1 MAKENLKRPEQA
13 VSPKWWAVAWS
24 GIGASVLFLVVQTLL
39 VWSVMGVSPWVPPRT
54 IAALVYGPSVL
65 MAQTFNLLYVVTA
78 VIIHFIIGIILT
90 GILAS
95 ILLYL
100 RMPASLLLGAVYGA
114 LLYGVMFYWVTALFP
129 WFIPYRDW
137 VSCLSYVLF
146 GLAAAL
152 TYKTVD
158 ARYFGRPDAFTRRK
172 S

>member
-1 MAKENLKRPEQA
+1 MADEHLTQPEQA
-13 VSPKWWAVAWS
+13 VAPKWWAVAWS
-24 GIGASVLFLVVQTLL
+24 GMGASVLFLVVQTLL

-54 IAALVYGPSVL
+54 IAALVFGPDVL

-78 VIIHFIIGIILT
+78 VVIHFIVGIILT

-95 ILLYL
+95 ILLHL
-100 RMPASLLLGAVYGA
+100 RMAAGLLAGVLYGA
-114 LLYGVMFYWVTALFP
+114 LLYGVMFYWVTVLFP
-129 WFIPYRDW
+129 WFIPYRGW

-158 ARYFGRPDAFTRRK
+158 SRYFGRPGAFKGPKT
-172 S
+172 